1 MYTFDLLF
9 FSISLKL
16 RRGATRCVRVSAGFT
31 LLKLSTKRLD
41 AFSNN
46 EKKTSGLSSCFD
58 FLKFVAPTRDTR
70 SLSHFLHTLVPRF
83 PTVSDPQQT
92 GDDEGISD
100 DLIRMMGTA
109 TITVCDGDDDED
121 DGDWGACHDGGR
133 LAYLCCAWQ
142 YSALSS

>member
-9 FSISLKL
+9 SISLSLSFKL
-16 RRGATRCVRVSAGFT
+16 RRGATRCVQVSAGFT
-31 LLKLSTKRLD
+31 LLKLSTKRLET
-41 AFSNN
+41 FSNN

-70 SLSHFLHTLVPRF
+70 SLSHFLHTLVPRS
-83 PTVSDPQQT
+83 PTVSVPQRT
-92 GDDEGISD
+92 GDDEG
-100 DLIRMMGTA
+100 MMGTA
-109 TITVCDGDDDED
+109 AITVCDGDDDD
-121 DGDWGACHDGGR
+121 DGGDWGACHDGGR